1 MRNVEIKARCSDPVP
16 VRNIL
21 VANRAEFIG
30 TDSQTDTYFNVA
42 EGRLKLR
49 QGSIENHL
57 IRYRRADKSGPK
69 LSGVTLYK
77 PGNAEV
83 LKSILADALGVK
95 VVVDKVREIYFIDN
109 VKFHIDR
116 VEGLG
121 GFVEIEVIDESE
133 SIGLEQMH
141 LDCGYYIDLLNLNP
155 DEFVK
160 NSYSDL
166 ISDLKI

>member
-1 MRNVEIKARCSDPVP
+1 MRNVEIKARCSDPEP

-49 QGSIENHL
+49 QGNIENHL
-57 IRYRRADKSGPK
+57 IRYHRSDKSGPK
-69 LSGVTLYK
+69 ISGVMLYK
-77 PGNAEV
+77 PGDAET

-95 VVVDKVREIYFIDN
+95 VVVDKVREIYFIGN

-121 GFVEIEVIDESE
+121 GFVEIEVIDEAE
-133 SIGLEQMH
+133 TIE
-141 LDCGYYIDLLNLNP
+141 LDQLHRKCEYYIELLNL
-155 DEFVK
+155 DRDDFLE
-160 NSYSDL
+160 NSYSDMIL
-166 ISDLKI
+166 DLKT